1 GMANGYAIAALGG
14 KREWMRRGGL
24 DHADPRCFLL
34 STTNGAEQSALAA
47 AMATMAF
54 YERHDVIA
62 HLEKAG
68 AEAASIINACA
79 RDAGVN
85 QFLKAEGDFGC
96 RPVIVCRDHDG
107 AASAPHRTLFHQE
120 VLTRGV
126 FLPW

>member
-1 GMANGYAIAALGG
+1 
-14 KREWMRRGGL
+14 
-24 DHADPRCFLL
+24 
-34 STTNGAEQSALAA
+34 
-47 AMATMAF
+47 
-54 YERHDVIA
+54 
-62 HLEKAG
+62 
-68 AEAASIINACA
+68 CA

-126 FLPW
+126 FLPWICPSFRHGSSELDQTAEACRHAANVYRQAIEQKSIDGLLEGAAMKPVMRRYN